1 MKKLSIMQTVGA
13 TLGTVGSILDQVQGL
28 TDISETYVTN
38 WRKDRENALRISKTE
53 RIAQLADLSDVL
65 DETMY
70 EKAKRAAVI
79 LDSWDI

>member
-38 WRKDRENALRISKTE
+38 WRRERENALRISKTE
-53 RIAQLADLSDVL
+53 RIAQLADLSDAL

-70 EKAKRAAVI
+70 EKAKRAASI

>member
-1 MKKLSIMQTVGA
+1 MQTVGA

-38 WRKDRENALRISKTE
+38 WRRERENALRISKTE
-53 RIAQLADLSDVL
+53 RIAQLADLSDAL

-70 EKAKRAAVI
+70 EKAKRAASI

>member
-28 TDISETYVTN
+28 TDISETYVSN
-38 WRKDRENALRISKTE
+38 WRKERENALRISKTE
-53 RIAQLADLSDVL
+53 RIAQLADLSDIL

-70 EKAKRAAVI
+70 EKAKRAGAI